1 MSKKFFLIFTMVCF
15 VALIFAAGS
24 HFGFRAYFRARSLA
38 VQVDNLTV
46 RTRLMKQ
53 QAGELAQKL
62 RLIQRVNGFVAHARD
77 MHLAPEEWA
86 RYDVNVQ
93 DSLSFRELA
102 RMIDQCAHDND
113 FYFVPLAFHV
123 ATGKAKDASDFAGE
137 KLKAAPASGDAD
149 SKTAAD
155 LALSLKGTFF
165 VRQ

>member
-1 MSKKFFLIFTMVCF
+1 MKSGQWLILTCF
-15 VALIFAAGS
+15 MALVFAAGS
-24 HFGFRAYFRARSLA
+24 HFGARAYFKAKGLA
-38 VQVDNLTV
+38 DRVETLTV

-53 QAGELAQKL
+53 QAGDLAQKL
-62 RLIQRVNGFVAHARD
+62 RLVHRVNGFVAHARD

-123 ATGKAKDASDFAGE
+123 ATGKAKDVSDFAGE

-149 SKTAAD
+149 SKKAAD